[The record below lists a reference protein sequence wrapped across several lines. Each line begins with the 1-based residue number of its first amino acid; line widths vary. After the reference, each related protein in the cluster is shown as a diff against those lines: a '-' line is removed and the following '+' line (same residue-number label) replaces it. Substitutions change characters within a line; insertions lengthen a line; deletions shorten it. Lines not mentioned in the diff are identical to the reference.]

1 MPETKGVR
9 DPLTQGRPG
18 LTHTRLLI
26 LSTKPRASRTN
37 SPARGPVCMQRLRL
51 HGRPTADTYLRT
63 QGVNSLSIARSGAL
77 CADAPIRRWFG
88 AFIDS
93 HYATTMRR
101 RRTDLGKEGGWST
114 RTPSTPLRTR
124 GIRKHRA
131 LQLQTAVG
139 QEIRWTGHLSNGSL
153 MEDWTGV
160 QTAVGQEIRWKT
172 ERRRLSDAEDKP
184 PTSLQPC
191 LLVRYFRPTAVP
203 RHDSREQ
210 DQQHHNRV
218 ACA

>member
-77 CADAPIRRWFG
+77 CADEPIRRWFW
-88 AFIDS
+88 AFADS

-131 LQLQTAVG
+131 LQL
-139 QEIRWTGHLSNGSL
+139 
-153 MEDWTGV
+153 

>member
-1 MPETKGVR
+1 MEDWTGVQTAVGQEIR
-9 DPLTQGRPG
+9 WTG
-18 LTHTRLLI
+18 H
-26 LSTKPRASRTN
+26 LSNGSLMEDWT
-37 SPARGPVCMQRLRL
+37 
-51 HGRPTADTYLRT
+51 
-63 QGVNSLSIARSGAL
+63 GV
-77 CADAPIRRWFG
+77 
-88 AFIDS
+88 
-93 HYATTMRR
+93 
-101 RRTDLGKEGGWST
+101 
-114 RTPSTPLRTR
+114 
-124 GIRKHRA
+124 
-131 LQLQTAVG
+131 QTAVG